1 MGKGKEGRDKKR
13 KGERKVDWL
22 TEEKSEC
29 HCESLPF
36 PQIILWD
43 EPLKRLLV
51 TTLLSSFQ
59 NPCAAILY
67 NLKITVNEIR
77 ERRQAS
83 SIADHF

>member
-1 MGKGKEGRDKKR
+1 MGKVKERRDKKR

-36 PQIILWD
+36 PQIKS
-43 EPLKRLLV
+43 LKRFLV
-51 TTLLSSFQ
+51 TILLSSFQ

-77 ERRQAS
+77 ESRQPS
-83 SIADHF
+83 SIVDHF